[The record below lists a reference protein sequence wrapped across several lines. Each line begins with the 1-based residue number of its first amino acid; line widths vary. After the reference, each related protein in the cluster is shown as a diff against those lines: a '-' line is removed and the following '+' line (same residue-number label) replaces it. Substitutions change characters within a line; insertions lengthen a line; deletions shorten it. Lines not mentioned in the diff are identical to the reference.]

1 MPNPAPSAQ
10 RLSPQNAAQEVHTLC
25 RHIPGWPYGA
35 VGRNSALR
43 LAAAALAQPQ
53 TARAGRELAL
63 YAWAEYPLD
72 AQLLH
77 IVRQLHKH
85 HSAPVLPEMAPLLDY
100 LVIRAGVENSAAKAE
115 VNDAASDS
123 GTGYR
128 RTAAKVD
135 AAHPYE
141 LLLQTRLQ
149 AGHLLHTAPAAPE
162 TLKALLALHKL
173 LPALPPA
180 ASDRPAHPWALWLGT
195 ALAQH
200 YSLHHDLTAAR
211 TALWPVWEHC
221 PCHPNVLLALHE
233 LVFPLQAAATDAA
246 PPALLLY
253 SWNKA
258 EVLAQTLHS
267 LKKTEIEDCPIFV
280 LDNGS
285 SDDTATLL
293 RGLGEEWGQSL
304 HCLRLPVNIGAPAA
318 RNWLLSLPEVRQHDN
333 LIFLDDDL
341 LPERGW
347 LHNLQAVAAAHP
359 QADTIG
365 CRITGHEAPYPTQC
379 ADFFLLPPDGGD
391 TSFVDIKEHM
401 HLHCAAMGSP
411 AGLLTRYTRPCL
423 SVSGCCHWLRRRSVE
438 SIGSFD
444 IRFTPSQFDDAERD
458 LRTHL
463 RGGQVLYT
471 GLTSMRHVQHSSL
484 NQAHTRARAA
494 HIFGNKLKLEF
505 LYDAKI
511 TTQLRT
517 KLEAE
522 SQRDLVRK
530 MTRLAALAAA
540 QPKDT
545 P

>member
-1 MPNPAPSAQ
+1 MPNHTPCAP
-10 RLSPQNAAQEVHTLC
+10 RLSPQNAAHEVHTLC

-43 LAAAALAQPQ
+43 QVAAALAQPM
-53 TARAGRELAL
+53 TARAGHELAL

-85 HSAPVLPEMAPLLDY
+85 HCAAVLPELTPLLDY
-100 LVIRAGVENSAAKAE
+100 LTARAEGGAATESVDTCAVNTIAAHSNSATK
-115 VNDAASDS
+115 
-123 GTGYR
+123 Y
-128 RTAAKVD
+128 D

-141 LLLQTRLQ
+141 ILLQARLQ

-162 TLKALLALHKL
+162 TLDALLALQKL

-180 ASDRPAHPWALWLGT
+180 ANGRPAHPWALWLGT
-195 ALAQH
+195 ALAH
-200 YSLHHDLTAAR
+200 YYSLHHDLDAAR
-211 TALWPVWEHC
+211 AALWPVWAHC
-221 PCHPNVLLALHE
+221 PCHPNMLLALHE
-233 LVFPLQAAATDAA
+233 LVFPLQAALADAP

-267 LKKTEIEDCPIFV
+267 LKQTEIDDCPVFV

-285 SDDTATLL
+285 SDDTASLL
-293 RGLGEEWGQSL
+293 RALRDQWGQNL

-347 LHNLQAVAAAHP
+347 LHSLQAVAAAHP
-359 QADTIG
+359 KADTIG
-365 CRITGHEAPYPTQC
+365 CRITGHEAPYLTQC

-391 TSFVDIKEHM
+391 VSFVDIKEHM

-411 AGLLTRYTRPCL
+411 ANVLSRYTRPCL
-423 SVSGCCHWLRRRSVE
+423 SVSGCCHWLRRRSLD
-438 SIGSFD
+438 SIGGFD

-463 RGGQVLYT
+463 QGGQVLYT

-484 NQAHTRARAA
+484 NQAHSRARAA
-494 HIFGNKLKLEF
+494 HIFGNKLKLEY
-505 LYDAKI
+505 LYDAKKVAQVR
-511 TTQLRT
+511 TQ
-517 KLEAE
+517 LEAE
-522 SQRDLVRK
+522 SERDLVRK
-530 MTRLAALAAA
+530 MTRLAAA